1 MKEQEE
7 NNKEAEDKVKFQWA
21 GYEYETTQAGH
32 DLILQVLNPDK
43 ARVFNETQDIISDY
57 KDNMKRENVLKEIRP
72 GDLLEYLYENS
83 DKWRESENPVE
94 SIKTEL
100 KEMIKMFKE
109 EKFSRMQI
117 YLPVLS

>member
-83 DKWRESENPVE
+83 DGGNLKIQWRA
-94 SIKTEL
+94 
-100 KEMIKMFKE
+100 
-109 EKFSRMQI
+109 SRQ
-117 YLPVLS
+117 S